1 MITVNASRRE
11 PICLRH
17 QGENDA
23 MRVAFPLSAFEADW
37 PGGTPLLLVQ
47 RPRSSMDAEAYPVAL
62 SVDGHTA
69 YWAVSAS
76 DVEYSGYGKAQLQW
90 RVDDVL
96 VKSCIYDTVCVPSL
110 HAGAEPPDEPSKRW
124 FDAIQAQIGDL
135 SKLTTKAKDNLVA
148 AINEAARSGGGSG
161 GAGTIDMRVADG
173 YIQYSNDDGTTW
185 ENLIAIADLKGA
197 PGKDGVTPD
206 IKIGTVT
213 TLPAGSEAT
222 ASMGGTAAQ
231 PTLNLGIPKGANGD
245 NANVTKDAVV
255 GALGFTPIGADDV
268 PVKSV
273 NGATGEVKSTFYVTV
288 TQGSDDN
295 VTADKTAE
303 EVYAAYEAG
312 YAVYAIVP
320 SEELGAAALPLAI
333 AFDDG
338 TDKTMLF
345 ATTLFQ
351 DVGES
356 PTCLVVFCISGA
368 WLTQSMQLA
377 KKAEIPTIPT
387 ALKNPNALNI
397 KIGDTTTSYDG
408 SAAKTVEIPKGVPAV
423 TDTDNGKILRVVNG
437 AWAAA
442 ELLSAGGVSF

>member
-1 MITVNASRRE
+1 MATKNLNSIK
-11 PICLRH
+11 
-17 QGENDA
+17 
-23 MRVAFPLSAFEADW
+23 FPGL
-37 PGGTPLLLVQ
+37 P
-47 RPRSSMDAEAYPVAL
+47 
-62 SVDGHTA
+62 
-69 YWAVSAS
+69 
-76 DVEYSGYGKAQLQW
+76 
-90 RVDDVL
+90 
-96 VKSCIYDTVCVPSL
+96 DTYEVP
-110 HAGAEPPDEPSKRW
+110 A
-124 FDAIQAQIGDL
+124 
-135 SKLTTKAKDNLVA
+135 
-148 AINEAARSGGGSG
+148 GGGG
-161 GAGTIDMRVADG
+161 
-173 YIQYSNDDGTTW
+173 
-185 ENLIAIADLKGA
+185 
-197 PGKDGVTPD
+197 
-206 IKIGTVT
+206 GTVT
-213 TLPAGSEAT
+213 ETDIE
-222 ASMGGTAAQ
+222 
-231 PTLNLGIPKGANGD
+231 N
-245 NANVTKDAVV
+245 
-255 GALGFTPIGADDV
+255 ALGYKPIGAADV

-288 TQGSDDN
+288 KQGSDDN

-320 SEELGAAALPLAI
+320 SEELGAVALPLAI

-408 SAAKTVEIPKGVPAV
+408 SVEKTVEIPEGVPSV
-423 TDTDNGKILRVVNG
+423 TTADNGKILRVVNG
-437 AWAAA
+437 AWAAVEIA
-442 ELLSAGGVSF
+442 NANGGSF